1 MSFTNAAT
9 VAKDAFIV
17 KVREQLTLNMNG
29 QHLSYEGLKIRLK
42 TANRVAK
49 IINKDMRN
57 IIDEMICASSPETTG
72 RLMSVM
78 YLKMDEMINGCSN
91 VHRNTYLTSEKEI
104 IKIRKYAIKLQKNS
118 RKALDILIEL
128 IQKVDKSL
136 VPSYDLIIAKHNN
149 NQSEYWLRTRKPIN
163 YFEDGDFD
171 DPSDE
176 DYKPYEH
183 VSKTV
188 IKNTSSRPKRNIPV
202 VDYTGMDTIEPESE
216 HDGITNIW
224 YDNSI
229 HYDSDYE
236 FEEDDDEDDELDSCV
251 DASNDDDS
259 EYDPS
264 DDEEFE
270 DDHVLDFC
278 DDDYAEESEEDDD
291 DYEDEDEYSQEDSE
305 FMDEYNNDPE
315 YLLDE
320 EADADE
326 EDEELEFDE
335 EDDNDSDYNPED
347 DADDTDD
354 EFDFDEEDEDD
365 DDDDYDY
372 EDEEENDEEDRQF
385 LSEYLNDPD
394 YNPDED
400 NDEEDE
406 YEYDFSYL
414 NKTVD
419 ENGNIVLK
427 AGIAD
432 DNDEEDPDYDPSEDE
447 DDEDDDDI
455 EEDIKYINNKNMVNI
470 CKRRFENGKVVYR
483 WVKMSKEDAEKKYDE
498 DYVCEEN

>member
-17 KVREQLTLNMNG
+17 KVREQLNLNMNG
-29 QHLSYEGLKIRLK
+29 QELSYEGLKIRLK

-136 VPSYDLIIAKHNN
+136 VPSYDLIIAKNN
-149 NQSEYWLRTRKPIN
+149 NIQSEYLLRTRKPIN

-183 VSKTV
+183 VSKTA

-216 HDGITNIW
+216 DDGITNIW

-264 DDEEFE
+264 EDAEYE

-320 EADADE
+320 EDA
-326 EDEELEFDE
+326 DEELEFDE

-354 EFDFDEEDEDD
+354 EFEFDEEDED

-394 YNPDED
+394 YNPHEDE
-400 NDEEDE
+400 DEEDE